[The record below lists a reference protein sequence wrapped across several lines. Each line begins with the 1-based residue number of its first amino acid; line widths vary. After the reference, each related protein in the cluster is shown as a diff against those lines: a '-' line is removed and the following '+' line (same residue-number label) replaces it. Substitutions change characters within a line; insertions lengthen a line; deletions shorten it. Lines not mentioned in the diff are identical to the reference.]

1 MSVTKDTTG
10 KWMSQVRV
18 KDYTGKTI
26 HKKKRGFAT
35 KKEALEWERDFL
47 NKANADMGMLFRDFV
62 DLYFE
67 DMGHRLKESTIIS
80 KRYMVDK
87 KILPVFGKIPINE
100 ITPRDIRKWQNGL
113 TAYRDKNGKPYA
125 QTYLRAI
132 NNQITAM
139 FNYAVK
145 YHDLRENPCTK
156 AGSMGKSNA
165 EEMQFWTK
173 AEFEQFITAVQDK
186 PASYTAFMTMY
197 YTGMRVGELCAL
209 TPADVDLKNNTIA
222 ISKTFQRINGK
233 DVVWAPIDLGA
244 KEIATKVLK
253 DTEITTE
260 EEKTARDRQCGYNFQ
275 WGRKVPFVYGEEG
288 VVAPSG
294 IPLVT
299 YANATKSD
307 YQYANMFIP
316 NANSWFSDYTSFNK
330 NWPKENDPCPAGW
343 RVPTKEEL
351 QIVSDQVSASSTTV
365 DGTWSSTTHPAFV
378 LPLGGNRDSDTGIF
392 KQRGELGGYW
402 TSTFESGKAY
412 RLNSAALWGPQVLTA
427 GYNVRCVKE

>member
-1 MSVTKDTTG
+1 
-10 KWMSQVRV
+10 MSQVRV

-26 HKKKRGFAT
+26 HKKKRGFTT

-47 NKANADMGMLFRDFV
+47 NKANADMGMLFQDFV

-87 KILPVFGKIPINE
+87 KLLPVFGKIPINE
-100 ITPRDIRKWQNGL
+100 ITPKDIRKWQNGL

-145 YHDLRENPCTK
+145 YYDLRENPCTK

-209 TPADVDLKNNTIA
+209 TPADVDLKNNTIT
-222 ISKTFQRINGK
+222 INKTFQRINGK
-233 DVVWAPIDLGA
+233 DVVWSPKTPKSNRVIQMPAFLGEEIQEHIKTLYGIKPTDRIFPVTKSYLYREMVRGA
-244 KEIATKVLK
+244 KAAGVKKIRIHDLRHSHISLLIDMGFTALAIAERVGHESIDITYRYAHLFPTRQVEMADKLDLLK
-253 DTEITTE
+253 N
-260 EEKTARDRQCGYNFQ
+260 EK
-275 WGRKVPFVYGEEG
+275 G
-288 VVAPSG
+288 V
-294 IPLVT
+294 
-299 YANATKSD
+299 
-307 YQYANMFIP
+307 
-316 NANSWFSDYTSFNK
+316 
-330 NWPKENDPCPAGW
+330 
-343 RVPTKEEL
+343 
-351 QIVSDQVSASSTTV
+351 
-365 DGTWSSTTHPAFV
+365 
-378 LPLGGNRDSDTGIF
+378 
-392 KQRGELGGYW
+392 
-402 TSTFESGKAY
+402 
-412 RLNSAALWGPQVLTA
+412 
-427 GYNVRCVKE
+427 